1 MPREHAGPP
10 SIPEPWWRFL
20 SGVDQG
26 LTTAVE
32 IHCLGGFVLGVLWGL
47 PRPTADVDYVAIRP
61 SRSGEELLRV
71 AGAGNELARRHGLYF
86 QQVTI
91 AEFPEAY
98 ESRLTDLAAGRFH
111 HLRMRA
117 FEILDLVLAKL
128 GRNSSRDRADV
139 EFLVGR
145 GALDPDVLQQ
155 RFEDEMKSY
164 VLNEAREAATLS
176 LWIEEFFPDRMS

>member
-20 SGVDQG
+20 SDVDQG

-98 ESRLTDLAAGRFH
+98 ESRLTDLAAGRFIRVIRRSIH
-111 HLRMRA
+111 DFTSVWIA
-117 FEILDLVLAKL
+117 V
-128 GRNSSRDRADV
+128 SRSV
-139 EFLVGR
+139 E
-145 GALDPDVLQQ
+145 
-155 RFEDEMKSY
+155 
-164 VLNEAREAATLS
+164 S
-176 LWIEEFFPDRMS
+176 LL